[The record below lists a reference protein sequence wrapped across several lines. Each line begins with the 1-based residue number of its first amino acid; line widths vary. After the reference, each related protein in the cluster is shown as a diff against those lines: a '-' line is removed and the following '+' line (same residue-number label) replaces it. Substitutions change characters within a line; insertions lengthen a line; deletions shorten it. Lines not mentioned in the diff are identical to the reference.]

1 MLILNIYLRPE
12 QQDLLLEYD
21 EDDYAL
27 DEEDR
32 INEIIE
38 RSGNHW
44 LWQCWE
50 NYKSAR
56 NDTCKY
62 KIIP

>member
-38 RSGNHW
+38 RSGNH
-44 LWQCWE
+44 
-50 NYKSAR
+50 
-56 NDTCKY
+56 
-62 KIIP
+62 